1 MGYDE
6 VSSACWGQRPASR
19 GDGSIKGLLLN
30 VVSANNGGK
39 GAVLEE
45 EDNGSL
51 NVDVK
56 GTTTKENDDMDN
68 TGLEIVQDGDGSGL
82 LTIISSD
89 ISDGIDD
96 EGVTIRN

>member
-1 MGYDE
+1 
-6 VSSACWGQRPASR
+6 
-19 GDGSIKGLLLN
+19 
-30 VVSANNGGK
+30 
-39 GAVLEE
+39 
-45 EDNGSL
+45 
-51 NVDVK
+51 
-56 GTTTKENDDMDN
+56 MDN